1 MADFK
6 EFDIIINTIPKVL
19 DWDYSIFKGKRIIDV
34 ASSPYG
40 FDIEKINDMGLRY
53 EIVAAIPSKFAHISA
68 ANILKKNIEKYL

>member
-1 MADFK
+1 MSRERTHRERREEEAMGR
-6 EFDIIINTIPKVL
+6 ER
-19 DWDYSIFKGKRIIDV
+19 KGKRIIDV